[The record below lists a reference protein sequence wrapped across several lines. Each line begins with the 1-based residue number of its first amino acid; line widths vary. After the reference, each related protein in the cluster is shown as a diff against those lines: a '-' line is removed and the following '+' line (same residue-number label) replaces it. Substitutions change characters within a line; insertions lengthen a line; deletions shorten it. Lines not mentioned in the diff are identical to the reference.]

1 MAAKKPTPTT
11 QHIGGYVPAETA
23 QQLERIRQRISEQR
37 PGEKV
42 SMTTAIIF
50 AVREAEK
57 NLDNS
62 C

>member
-1 MAAKKPTPTT
+1 MAAKKPTPATT

-23 QQLERIRQRISEQR
+23 KQLERIRQHIADQR

-42 SMTTAIIF
+42 SMTTAIIY

-57 NLDNS
+57 NLEQS
-62 C
+62 

>member
-1 MAAKKPTPTT
+1 MAAKKPATPTT

-23 QQLERIRQRISEQR
+23 KQLERIRQRIADQR

-42 SMTTAIIF
+42 STTTALIY

-62 C
+62 